1 MKGLALPTYMSQQ
14 IEIEIEI
21 EIEIVDNDSQQMEHA
36 LFANKTVIVVC
47 FLLANNK

>member
-14 IEIEIEI
+14 IEIEI

-36 LFANKTVIVVC
+36 LFANKTTLH
-47 FLLANNK
+47 FTD

>member
-14 IEIEIEI
+14 IEI